1 MSDTSST
8 ARGESRW
15 TATTPVA
22 LSRGPVLLGYLVVL
36 LFFAGLGIWAATANI
51 ASATIANG
59 VVSPEGSRKTI
70 QHLEGGII
78 TEILVDE
85 GDSVHIGD
93 SLVVLQ
99 EIQAR
104 AGFEELQHKKYLF
117 VAKLARLL
125 AEQSGKQEVEFP
137 AWLLEAEKENSEISE
152 VLEAQRDLFAAR
164 TEVHQ
169 GRKAI
174 GGKRIDELQEEIT
187 GLKHLVKTKRQQLA
201 SLDEELVSRKKLVDK
216 KLISRPQYLELQRTR
231 SEVEGEMAESRAD
244 IARAKQNIG
253 ETELQI
259 VNEDARRLDEVVG
272 EVADTRAELSSVE
285 ERLGAKRDILERTVI
300 VAPVAGTIHNI
311 QFHTIGG
318 VIKPGQSIL
327 DIVPLEVELLIDA
340 HVRPVDI
347 DAVAQG
353 QQARVHFLAFSARD
367 LPETKGIVR
376 SVSADSLLDEI
387 TGESYYRALVEVPKE
402 ELDKLGE
409 AMEINPG
416 MPAEVL
422 IMTGE
427 RTMIQYLIQPLMDSL
442 RRSFR
447 EN

>member
-1 MSDTSST
+1 MSDSVTTASS
-8 ARGESRW
+8 ENRW

-22 LSRGPVLLGYLVVL
+22 LLRGPVLVGYLVVL

-51 ASATIANG
+51 ASATVANG

-85 GDSVHIGD
+85 GDSVQAGD
-93 SLVVLQ
+93 PLVVLQ

-117 VAKLARLL
+117 AAKLARLL
-125 AEQSGKQEVEFP
+125 AEQAGKPEVDFP
-137 AWLLEAEKENSEISE
+137 AWLLEAEKDNSEINE

-164 TEVHQ
+164 TEVHR

-174 GGKRIDELQEEIT
+174 GGKRIDELQEEII

-201 SLDEELVSRKKLVDK
+201 SFDEELASMKKLVDSK
-216 KLISRPQYLELQRTR
+216 MIPRPQYLELQRLR
-231 SEVEGEMAESRAD
+231 SETEGEMAESQAD

-259 VNEDARRLDEVVG
+259 VNEDARRLDEILG
-272 EVADTRAELSSVE
+272 ELADTRAELSAVK

-300 VAPVAGTIHNI
+300 VAPVAGTIHNK
-311 QFHTIGG
+311 QFHTTGG

-327 DIVPLEVELLIDA
+327 DIVPQEVELLIDV

-347 DAVAQG
+347 DVVETG
-353 QQARVHFLAFSARD
+353 QQARVHFLAFSARN

-387 TGESYYRALVEVPKE
+387 TGENYYRALVEVPKE
-402 ELDKLGE
+402 ELDKLGK
-409 AMEINPG
+409 ALHINPG

-427 RTMIQYLIQPLMDSL
+427 RTMLQYLIQPLMDSL

-447 EN
+447 ES